1 MLDTGDPSETMDHK
15 PKSIRELSLKYE
27 KLSTLINRV
36 DLVHLW
42 QAHDEQSQRKSP
54 GVDKMTKELYAEHL
68 MSNLENLVDRMKRFK
83 YIPQPVKRVY
93 IPKPNGKLQ
102 PLGLPAYEDRLV
114 QKVMADI
121 LLELYEPRFL
131 DCSYGFRPGYCSH
144 DVIRYIDDTVMH
156 KGINYVLEADI
167 KGFFDNLDQDWLMK
181 FLQHDISDKN
191 FLRYIKRFLKA
202 GIMEEG
208 QILESDRGAPQGG
221 LISPILSNVYLHY
234 VLDLWVEKVV
244 KKKAKGRVYY
254 CRFADDFLLMTQ
266 RKDDAENIME
276 WLKERFNQFG
286 LELAE
291 DKTRILP
298 FGRYSKTKDK
308 FDFLGFTFVN
318 GKMRKGSY
326 RVAIISSKKKL
337 KAKRLAVKEWL
348 KKRINQPMVETLKLI
363 NLKLQGHYNYYGING
378 NKKAIVGFVW
388 YVQRTKL
395 WMLRRRGQ
403 KRPITVQRFAELW
416 KRFVKPPRITK
427 SIWQYNRS

>member
-1 MLDTGDPSETMDHK
+1 M
-15 PKSIRELSLKYE
+15 
-27 KLSTLINRV
+27 

-54 GVDKMTKELYAEHL
+54 GVDKVTKELYAEHL
-68 MSNLENLVDRMKRFK
+68 MSNLENLVDRMKRFE

-93 IPKPNGKLQ
+93 IPKSNGKLR
-102 PLGLPAYEDRLV
+102 PLGLPSYEDRLV

-121 LLELYEPRFL
+121 LIELYESRFL
-131 DCSYGFRPGYCSH
+131 DCSYGFRPGRSAH
-144 DVIRYIDDTVMH
+144 DVIRYIDSTVMH
-156 KGINYVLEADI
+156 KGVNYVLEADI

-191 FLRYIKRFLKA
+191 FLRYVKRFLKA

-208 QILESDRGAPQGG
+208 LILESDRGAPQGG

-276 WLKERFNQFG
+276 WLKERFRQFG

-298 FGRYSKTKDK
+298 FGRFSKTKEK

-318 GKMRKGSY
+318 GETRKGSY

-378 NKKAIVGFVW
+378 NTKAIVGFMW
-388 YVQRTKL
+388 YVHRTTL

-403 KRPITVQRFAELW
+403 KRPITKQRFAELW
-416 KRFVKPPRITK
+416 NRFIKPPRITK
-427 SIWQYNRS
+427 SIWQY

>member
-1 MLDTGDPSETMDHK
+1 MLGTGDPSENMDHK
-15 PKSIRELSLKYE
+15 PKPIRELSLKYE

-42 QAHDEQSQRKSP
+42 QAHDEQSQRKAP
-54 GVDKMTKELYAEHL
+54 GVDKITKDLYTEHL
-68 MSNLENLVDRMKRFK
+68 MSNLENLVDRMKRFE

-93 IPKPNGKLQ
+93 IPKPNGKLR

-121 LLELYEPRFL
+121 LIELYDPRFL
-131 DCSYGFRPGYCSH
+131 DCSYGFRPGRSAH
-144 DVIRYIDDTVMH
+144 DVIRYIDSTVMH
-156 KGINYVLEADI
+156 KGVNYVLEADI
-167 KGFFDNLDQDWLMK
+167 KGFFDNLDQGWLMK

-244 KKKAKGRVYY
+244 KKRAKGRVYY
-254 CRFADDFLLMTQ
+254 CRFADDFLLMTN

-276 WLKERFNQFG
+276 WLKDRFKQFG

-298 FGRYSKTKDK
+298 FGRFSKTKDK

-318 GKMRKGSY
+318 GKTRKGSY
-326 RVAIISSKKKL
+326 KVAIISSKKKL
-337 KAKRLAVKEWL
+337 KTKRLAVKEWL
-348 KKRINQPMVETLKLI
+348 KKRINQPMVVTLKLL

-378 NKKAIVGFVW
+378 NIRSIMNFMW
-388 YVQRTKL
+388 YVYRTTL
-395 WMLRRRGQ
+395 WILRRRGQ

-416 KRFVKPPRITK
+416 NRFVKPARITK
-427 SIWQYNRS
+427 SIWQY

>member
-1 MLDTGDPSETMDHK
+1 
-15 PKSIRELSLKYE
+15 
-27 KLSTLINRV
+27 
-36 DLVHLW
+36 
-42 QAHDEQSQRKSP
+42 
-54 GVDKMTKELYAEHL
+54 MTKELYAEHL
-68 MSNLENLVDRMKRFK
+68 MSNLENLVDRMKRFE
-83 YIPQPVKRVY
+83 YIPKPAKRVY
-93 IPKPNGKLQ
+93 IPKPNGKLR

-121 LLELYEPRFL
+121 LIELYEPRFL
-131 DCSYGFRPGYCSH
+131 DCSYGFRPGRSAH
-144 DVIRYIDDTVMH
+144 DVIRYIDSTVMH
-156 KGINYVLEADI
+156 KGVNYVLEADI

-244 KKKAKGRVYY
+244 KKRAKGRTYY

-276 WLKERFNQFG
+276 WLKNRFKQFG

-298 FGRYSKTKDK
+298 FGRFSKTKDK

-318 GKMRKGSY
+318 GKTRKGSY
-326 RVAIISSKKKL
+326 RVAIISSQKKL

-378 NKKAIVGFVW
+378 NTKSIVGFMW
-388 YVQRTKL
+388 YVYRTTL
-395 WMLRRRGQ
+395 WVLRRRGQ
-403 KRPITVQRFAELW
+403 KRPITVHRFDELW
-416 KRFVKPPRITK
+416 NRLVKPPRITK
-427 SIWQYNRS
+427 RIWQY

>member
-1 MLDTGDPSETMDHK
+1 MLDTGDPSEDMDHK
-15 PKSIRELSLKYE
+15 PKSIREISLKYE

-36 DLVHLW
+36 DLAHLW

-54 GVDKMTKELYAEHL
+54 GVDKVTKELYAEHL
-68 MSNLENLVDRMKRFK
+68 MSNLENLVDRMKRFE
-83 YIPQPVKRVY
+83 YIPLPVKRVY
-93 IPKPNGKLQ
+93 IPKFNGNLR
-102 PLGLPAYEDRLV
+102 PLGLPSYEDRLV

-121 LLELYEPRFL
+121 LIELYEPRFL
-131 DCSYGFRPGYCSH
+131 DCSYGFRPGRSAH
-144 DVIRYIDDTVMH
+144 DVIRYIDSTVMH
-156 KGINYVLEADI
+156 QGVNYVLEADI

-202 GIMEEG
+202 GIMDEG
-208 QILESDRGAPQGG
+208 QILESDKGAPQGG

-244 KKKAKGRVYY
+244 KRRTKGRVYY

-298 FGRYSKTKDK
+298 FGRFSKTKDK

-318 GKMRKGSY
+318 GKTRTGSY
-326 RVAIISSKKKL
+326 RVAIISSRKKL
-337 KAKRLAVKEWL
+337 KVKRLAVKEWL

-378 NKKAIVGFVW
+378 NMKAIVGFMWCVH
-388 YVQRTKL
+388 RMTL
-395 WMLRRRGQ
+395 LMLRRRGQ
-403 KRPITVQRFAELW
+403 KRPMTKQRFAELW
-416 KRFVKPPRITK
+416 DRFIKPPRITK
-427 SIWQYNRS
+427 TIWQY